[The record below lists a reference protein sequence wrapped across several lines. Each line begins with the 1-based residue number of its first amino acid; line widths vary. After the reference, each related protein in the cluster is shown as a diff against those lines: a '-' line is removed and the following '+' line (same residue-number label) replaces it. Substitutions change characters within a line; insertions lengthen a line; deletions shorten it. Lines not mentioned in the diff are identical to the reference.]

1 MDTVEKV
8 ALTVLTI
15 VALIV
20 VLQRGQAAANV
31 VNAIGS
37 TYINLVKTLVS
48 APK

>member
-1 MDTVEKV
+1 MDTVERV
-8 ALTVLTI
+8 ALTALAI

-37 TYINLVKTLVS
+37 TYTNLVKTLVS
-48 APK
+48 APR